1 MKKNIQ
7 SWFLFSICFLILIAS
22 ILFYLSNQ
30 KLEKTTQN
38 VTLTNVGFDTA
49 ITFSCSAT
57 KSEFDSYVKLI
68 QETYIYYNQL
78 FDQYHS
84 YDINNVYTLNQKA
97 KSEYIPV
104 DEELI
109 ECIQIAKKVY
119 DTNSKFDITSGSLL
133 SIWHTKRLEGISL
146 NEQGK
151 DGILPSENEINQAQN
166 HMGFHLL
173 DIKGNTIHYL
183 DSQLQLDLG
192 GIAKGYA
199 SQKVKEKLKEAGCDN
214 GFINAG
220 GNVVL
225 LGKKDWHIGIQDPDS
240 NESLL
245 DFQTNEDVC
254 IVTSG
259 DYQRYYTINNQKYSH
274 IIDPDTGYPANLH
287 RSVTVIAKDSAIAD
301 AYSTLLFCLSVE
313 DGMKLL
319 EDSDIQAI
327 WITNQESSIEKA
339 LQNNDYNIYSTP
351 DTKISFHTS

>member
-30 KLEKTTQN
+30 KPKETTQSI
-38 VTLTNVGFDTA
+38 TLTNVGFDTA
-49 ITFSCSAT
+49 ITFSCTTT
-57 KSEFDSYVKLI
+57 KTEFDSYVSLI
-68 QETYIYYNQL
+68 QEAYTYYNQL

-84 YDINNVYTLNQKA
+84 NDINNVYTLNQKA
-97 KSEYIPV
+97 KNEYIQV

-109 ECIQIAKKVY
+109 DCIQIAKKVY
-119 DTNSKFDITSGSLL
+119 EINSKFDITSGSLL

-151 DGILPSENEINQAQN
+151 DGFLPDENEIHEAKK
-166 HMGFHLL
+166 HIGFNLL
-173 DIKGNTIHYL
+173 DIQGNTIHYL
-183 DSQLQLDLG
+183 DPQLQLDLG

-199 SQKVKEKLKEAGCDN
+199 SQKVKEKLNEAGCDN

-245 DFQTNEDVC
+245 DYQTNEDVC

-259 DYQRYYTINNQKYSH
+259 DYQRYYTIDNQKYSH

-287 RSVTVIAKDSAIAD
+287 RSVTVICKDSAIAD

-313 DGMKLL
+313 DGIKLL
-319 EDSDIQAI
+319 EDTDIQAI
-327 WITNQESSIEKA
+327 WITNQECSIEKT
-339 LQNNDYNIYSTP
+339 LQNENYNIYCTP
-351 DTKISFHTS
+351 DTKISFTTS